1 MGESATVTANGQA
14 ASAPDASTFVKVEIG
29 ELESLDPAGPYDTRS
44 WEVMA
49 NVYETLLART
59 LSGFAPRLAVVVP
72 TADNGLVS
80 ADGLRYEFPIRPDVR
95 FHDGEVLTADDVVY
109 ALRRLLVADI
119 PGGPAWMLMEP
130 LLGVS
135 SSRDEQGGLQFGFG
149 DVEQA
154 IRAEGD
160 RVVLRLRYPFAPLP
174 AILATPPA
182 SIFPRSWAVAGGEW
196 PGTAQTFEAFNRRP
210 LSQSFLHQHMNGTA
224 PYRFVA
230 WEPDVRVDL
239 ARHPRY
245 WGTPALVDRVVIY
258 KENDWAGRRD
268 ALVSGEA
275 DMVQVDRTFVPEIAG
290 NPDIIVDDDLPLPV
304 CDTISF
310 NLHVNPD
317 DNPSLGSGRL
327 DGQGIPPDFFNDL
340 HVRRGFQYAFD
351 WDRLISEVYLG
362 KAVQARGPIPQ
373 EVFGHNPDQPVYRLD
388 PQRAAAEL
396 RQAWDG
402 RLWDVGF
409 RLTLVF
415 NTGNFLRRMWATFL
429 ADQLREINPKFVLE
443 TKGADLPEWR
453 GLLAEGKLAIFT
465 AGWLVDYLDPHNFVQ
480 PLMFSG
486 GLWARWQSY
495 ANPEADQLIAAGARE
510 LDPGR
515 RRAIYHRIQQI
526 AYEDAKEI
534 YTVEPLGL
542 VAMRSWVTGWKYDMI
557 NGAITYFPVLG
568 KEGSNGA

>member
-1 MGESATVTANGQA
+1 VTVGM
-14 ASAPDASTFVKVEIG
+14 PDASTLVKSRAG
-29 ELESLDPAGPYDTRS
+29 ELVSLDPAGPYDTRS

-95 FHDGEVLTADDVVY
+95 FHEGEVLTADDVVY

-135 SSRDEQGGLQFGFG
+135 SSRDDQGALQFGFG

-182 SIFPRSWAVAGGEW
+182 SVFPRSWAVGGGEW

-210 LSQSFLHQHMNGTA
+210 MTQSFLHQHMNGTG

-239 ARHPRY
+239 SRHPRY
-245 WGTPALVDRVVIY
+245 WGPPALVDRVVIY

-275 DMVQVDRTFVPEIAG
+275 DIVQVDRTFVPEISG
-290 NPDIIVDDDLPLPV
+290 NPDIVIDDDLPLPV

-327 DGQGIPPDFFNDL
+327 DGQGVPPDFFNDL

-351 WDRLISEVYLG
+351 WDRLINEVYLG
-362 KAVQARGPIPQ
+362 KAVQARGPIPR

-396 RQAWDG
+396 REAWDG
-402 RLWDVGF
+402 RLWDAGF

-443 TKGADLPEWR
+443 TKGVDLPEWR

-480 PLMFSG
+480 PLMSSA

-510 LDPGR
+510 LDPDR

-568 KEGSNGA
+568 KDGSNDA